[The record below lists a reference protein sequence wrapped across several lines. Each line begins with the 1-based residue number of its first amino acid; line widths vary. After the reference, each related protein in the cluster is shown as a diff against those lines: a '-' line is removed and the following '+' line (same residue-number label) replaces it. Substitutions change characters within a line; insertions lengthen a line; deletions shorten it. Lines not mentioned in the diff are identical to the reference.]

1 MSSPDIQFA
10 TIPDGIRTPGV
21 YSEFNTAL
29 ANQSLPGNTQTTL
42 IIGQSTAQGSV
53 PPLTLTGVFS
63 DAQAAAYFGFGSQIH
78 RMVMAA
84 LTANPQ
90 CSLSAIAVSDVA
102 GSLAAVWTVT
112 FTGVPTASGSLT
124 LGLNADV
131 IQVNP
136 TPTDTP
142 ATIAA
147 EFAEQIA
154 ALPELP
160 FKATN
165 SGGVLTLTALNAG
178 TVANAFQV
186 VAGGAVPGVAMTV
199 MATTPGASD
208 PNITN
213 ALTAVFLGGFD
224 QIVMPYVDVTNLTAL
239 KNFLVDVGGYAEKRW
254 AFGFVASNGTLAAAQ
269 TLSSN
274 INYGWM
280 NNPWCRGS
288 ASTTMEIAAA
298 YAATIAATTDPA
310 LPFDYVPVMGI
321 AVPPVAQQMS
331 RTEEESALNNGV
343 TPLNVGPGQQV
354 QIVRAITTYT
364 LNAAGVPDV
373 SFLDI
378 TTPRTMKYVAKAFI
392 QNRADN
398 YSRAKI
404 TGRLINDVRNTGIV
418 LLKQLESLEIIQN
431 VSANL
436 PMYIVEQDLQDV
448 NRINER
454 IPTAVVP
461 GLHILAERFDLMLQ
475 LANTGTGS

>member
-21 YSEFNTAL
+21 YAEFNTTL

-42 IIGQSTAQGSV
+42 IVGQSTAQGNV
-53 PPLTLTGVFS
+53 APLKLTGIFS
-63 DAQAAAYFGFGSQIH
+63 DSQAAAAFGSGSQIH
-78 RMVMAA
+78 RMVIAA
-84 LTANPQ
+84 LAANPQ
-90 CSLSAIAVSDVA
+90 CNLSAIAVADA
-102 GSLAAVWTVT
+102 TGSVAAVWTVT
-112 FTGVPTASGSLT
+112 FTGTPTQSGSLT
-124 LGLNADV
+124 LALNADV

-136 TPTDTP
+136 SPTDTP

-147 EFAEQIA
+147 EFVAQIA

-160 FKATN
+160 FKAT
-165 SGGVLTLTALNAG
+165 SAAGVLTLTALNAG
-178 TVANAFQV
+178 TVANSFQV
-186 VAGGAVPGVAMTV
+186 VPGGIVPGVT
-199 MATTPGASD
+199 MAVAVATAGASD

-213 ALTAVFLGGFD
+213 ALNAAFLGGFD
-224 QIVMPYVDVTNLTAL
+224 QIVIPYVDSTNLAAL
-239 KNFLVDVGGYAEKRW
+239 KAFLINVGSYTERRW
-254 AFGFVASNGTLAAAQ
+254 AFGYVASNGTLAAAL
-269 TLSSN
+269 TLSES

-310 LPFDYVPVMGI
+310 LPFDYVPVIGV

-331 RTEEESALNNGV
+331 RAEEESCLNNGV

-354 QIVRAITTYT
+354 QIVRAVTTYT
-364 LNAAGVPDV
+364 QNGAGVPDT

-392 QNRADN
+392 QNRATH

-404 TGRLINDVRNTGIV
+404 TGRLINDIRNTGIV
-418 LLKQLESLEIIQN
+418 LLKQLEALEIIQN
-431 VSANL
+431 VSQNL

-461 GLHILAERFDLMLQ
+461 GLHILAERFDLLLQ
-475 LANTGTGS
+475 LANTGST

>member
-10 TIPDGIRTPGV
+10 NIPDGIRTPGV
-21 YSEFNTAL
+21 YVEFNTTL

-42 IIGQSTAQGSV
+42 IVAQSTAAGSV
-53 PPLTLTGVFS
+53 PPLTLTEVFS
-63 DAQAAAYFGFGSQIH
+63 DTQAAAYFGFGSQVH
-78 RMVMAA
+78 RMVKAA

-90 CSLSAIAVSDVA
+90 CSLSAIAVADAALSV
-102 GSLAAVWTVT
+102 AAVWTVT
-112 FTGVPTASGSLT
+112 FAGAPTTTGSFT

-147 EFAEQIA
+147 EFAQQIA
-154 ALPELP
+154 ALPALP
-160 FKATN
+160 FTATAVA
-165 SGGVLTLTALNAG
+165 GVLTLTAVNAG

-186 VAGGAVPGVAMTV
+186 VGGGAVAGVTMTV
-199 MATTPGASD
+199 AVKTAGASD
-208 PNITN
+208 PNITA
-213 ALTAVFLGGFD
+213 ALNDVFLGGFD
-224 QIVMPYVDVTNLTAL
+224 QIVIPYLDATNLTAL
-239 KNFLVDVGGYAEKRW
+239 KNFLVNVGGYAEKRW
-254 AFGFVASNGTLAAAQ
+254 ALGYVASNGSLSAAQ
-269 TLSSN
+269 TLSGS
-274 INYGWM
+274 INYGWI
-280 NNPWCRGS
+280 NNSWCRGS
-288 ASTTMEIAAA
+288 STPVMEIAAA

-310 LPFDYVPVMGI
+310 LPFDFVPVMGI

-331 RTEEESALNNGV
+331 RAEEESALNNGV
-343 TPLNVGPGQQV
+343 TPLRVGPGQQV
-354 QIVRAITTYT
+354 QIVRAVTTYT

-392 QNRADN
+392 QNRATH

-404 TGRLINDVRNTGIV
+404 TGRLLTDIRSTGIV
-418 LLKQLESLEIIQN
+418 LLKQLESLEILQN
-431 VSANL
+431 VTENL

-448 NRINER
+448 NRVNER

-461 GLHILAERFDLMLQ
+461 GLHILAERFDLLLQ
-475 LANTGTGS
+475 LASTS